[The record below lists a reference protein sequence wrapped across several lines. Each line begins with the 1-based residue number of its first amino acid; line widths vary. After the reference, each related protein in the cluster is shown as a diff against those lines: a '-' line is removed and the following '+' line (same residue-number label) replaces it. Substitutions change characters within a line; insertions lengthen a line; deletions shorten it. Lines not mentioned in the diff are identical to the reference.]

1 MKVTL
6 VNKEAVKD
14 FYKQWGIFS
23 CECYDTPE
31 KYAENVGKKCHKTKH
46 YSGSRAFYFI
56 FKLQDIPRSAIDQI
70 VRHEQG
76 FIKNVK
82 SQRYT
87 DSSDLGWYVPGWY
100 VPDIIKKHP
109 ELLEL
114 WEEGFE
120 EDREAY
126 KILVKKLEELEGF
139 TGEKAREVARGRLG
153 IDIYSSAVVGLTIE
167 ALEHFMHKRLCFRA
181 QEAVRKTA
189 MAMKDELVKYL
200 DLKEYLVPDCKST
213 GYCPENDKQCSVFK
227 KIILTKEE
235 FDYLLKT
242 PEFKMMIPKIKEEF
256 ELEKKKN
263 K

>member
-6 VNKEAVKD
+6 INKDSVKD
-14 FYKQWGIFS
+14 FYKQWGLFS
-23 CECYDTPE
+23 CECYDTPD
-31 KYAENVGKKCHKTKH
+31 KYAVAVGKKCHETKH

-56 FKLQDIPRSAIDQI
+56 FKLQDVPRSAIDQI

-76 FIKNVK
+76 FVKNVK

-87 DSSDLGWYVPGWY
+87 DSSELGWYVPD
-100 VPDIIKKHP
+100 VINKHP

-126 KILVKKLEELEGF
+126 STLVKKLEELEGW

-189 MAMKDELVKYL
+189 LEMKKEVLKYI
-200 DLKEYLVPDCKST
+200 DLKKYLVPDCFAC
-213 GYCPENDKQCSVFK
+213 GYCPENDKQCDVFK
-227 KIILTKEE
+227 EIILTKDE

-242 PEFKMMIPKIKEEF
+242 SEFKTMIPKIKKEF
-256 ELEKKKN
+256 KENKN